1 MQKGAFTI
9 SIKNVELGYS
19 KEKPLLPKFSV
30 EANSGE
36 LIALIGR
43 NGIGKSTLLR
53 SIMGLQMPMLGS
65 IYVDGVPVSKL
76 GRKQKAKAVSF
87 VPAESVRVANLH
99 VRDFVA
105 VGRFPYLGWS
115 RTLSATDWEK
125 VNYALALV
133 NISHLAHRD
142 ISTIS
147 DGELQRAMVAF
158 ALAQDTRII
167 ILDEPTAFLDL
178 PNKFEMVSLLSDL
191 AQNNGKTIIYSTHD
205 LQGAIHEADTIWMML
220 NEGFLS
226 GAPED
231 LALNGKFKQ
240 LLADSQVLFDLESG
254 LFRNRRRSLKTIAFE
269 GEGTAAIW
277 TTKMLERVGFKVGSN
292 AEGMKVTCKQQYSS
306 TEWIL
311 TKNGVLLF
319 KTHTLYELAQKLRE
333 VNPYSD

>member
-1 MQKGAFTI
+1 MQKGTFSV
-9 SIKNVELGYS
+9 SIQNVELGYS
-19 KEKPLLPKFSV
+19 KGKPLLPKFSV
-30 EANSGE
+30 DTHSGE

-53 SIMGLQMPMLGS
+53 SIMGLQMPMSGA

-76 GRKQKAKAVSF
+76 CRKQKSKALSF

-105 VGRFPYLGWS
+105 IARFPHLGWT

-133 NISHLAHRD
+133 NISHLAQRD
-142 ISTIS
+142 IATIS

-220 NEGFLS
+220 KDGLFS

-231 LALNGKFKQ
+231 LALNGKFEKF
-240 LLADSQVLFDLESG
+240 LADSEVLFDMGSG
-254 LFRNRRRSLKTIAFE
+254 LFRNQRRSSKAIVFE
-269 GEGTAAIW
+269 GEGRAAIW
-277 TTKMLERVGFKVGSN
+277 TVKMLERIGFDVKSDGEGLKVMSN
-292 AEGMKVTCKQQYSS
+292 ERGNS
-306 TEWIL
+306 TEW
-311 TKNGVLLF
+311 TVTNNDNQLF

-333 VNPYSD
+333 VNS

>member
-1 MQKGAFTI
+1 MQKGTYSI
-9 SIKNVELGYS
+9 SIKDVELGYS

-30 EANSGE
+30 DANSGE

-53 SIMGLQMPMLGS
+53 SIMGLQMPMSGS
-65 IYVDGVPVSKL
+65 IYVDNVPVSKL
-76 GRKQKAKAVSF
+76 FRKQKAKAVSF

-115 RTLSATDWEK
+115 RTLSSADWEK

-133 NISHLAHRD
+133 DISHLSQRD

-178 PNKFEMVSLLSDL
+178 PNKFEMVSLLSNL
-191 AQNNGKTIIYSTHD
+191 ARSNGKTIIYSTHD

-231 LALNGKFKQ
+231 LALNGNFKQ
-240 LLADSQVLFDLESG
+240 LLADSQVLFDMEAG
-254 LFRNRRRSLKTIAFE
+254 LFHNRRRLTKTIVFE
-269 GEGTAAIW
+269 GVGTEAIW
-277 TTKMLERVGFKVGSN
+277 TAKMLERIGFDVTDNGEGLKVVCCQKGGLN
-292 AEGMKVTCKQQYSS
+292 
-306 TEWIL
+306 EWTLTNRGNLIL
-311 TKNGVLLF
+311 
-319 KTHTLYELAQKLRE
+319 KTQTLYELAQKLQE
-333 VNPYSD
+333 VNSHSH

>member
-1 MQKGAFTI
+1 MQNDVFSI
-9 SIKNVELGYS
+9 SIKDVELGYV
-19 KEKPLLPKFSV
+19 KDKPLLPKFSV
-30 EANSGE
+30 DAHSGE

-76 GRKQKAKAVSF
+76 CRKQKSKAVSF
-87 VPAESVRVANLH
+87 VPAESVRVVNLH

-105 VGRFPYLGWS
+105 IARFPYLGWT
-115 RTLSATDWEK
+115 RTLSVTDWEK
-125 VNYALALV
+125 VNYALTLV

-142 ISTIS
+142 IATIS

-191 AQNNGKTIIYSTHD
+191 AHSNGKTIIYSTHD
-205 LQGAIHEADTIWMML
+205 LQGAINEADTIWMML
-220 NEGFLS
+220 NDGFFS

-231 LALNGKFKQ
+231 LALHGKFEKF
-240 LLADSQVLFDLESG
+240 LTDSEVLFDMESG
-254 LFRNRRRSLKTIAFE
+254 LFRNRHRVSKTIAFE
-269 GEGTAAIW
+269 GEGAMAIW
-277 TTKMLERVGFKVGSN
+277 TTKMLERIGFKVGSN
-292 AEGMKVTCKQQYSS
+292 GDGLKVACMQQGGS
-306 TEWIL
+306 TEWVL
-311 TKNGVLLF
+311 AKNGSLLL
-319 KTHTLYELAQKLRE
+319 KTHTLYKLAQKLRE
-333 VNPYSD
+333 VDA